1 MTRPNF
7 RARMPSITCR
17 VMLNSEPRLVL
28 MTAFPLIERHLV
40 ESAVLG
46 DAGIVDETSTGR
58 SA

>member
-1 MTRPNF
+1 
-7 RARMPSITCR
+7 
-17 VMLNSEPRLVL
+17 MLNSEPRLVL